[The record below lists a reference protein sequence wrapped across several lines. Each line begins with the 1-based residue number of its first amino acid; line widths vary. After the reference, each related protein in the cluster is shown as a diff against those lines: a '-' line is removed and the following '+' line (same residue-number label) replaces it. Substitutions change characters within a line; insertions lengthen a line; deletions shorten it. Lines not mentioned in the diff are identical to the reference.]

1 MQDLDQLPLEQWA
14 AQLKQAREAGK
25 LDFSQMAQEL
35 RLSAAQLRAIEN
47 GSLASFHGPGY
58 YLRAVEKY
66 AQQLGIT
73 LDPPVTELE
82 LTDSQLA
89 LKRVKN
95 TPTASTLA
103 KKQENLLG
111 ASAMPRAMRRSRI
124 GLWLGAILLALVA
137 TGTWMAFIEGWPN
150 GNETTLART
159 ETVDAGVANDSNPPS
174 VPAAEVSVVSNSMN
188 DMSAPTPAPD
198 LGSVTETE
206 PETTV
211 AASGT
216 VTTPPSAAS
225 LETPAPTQSVTDS
238 VSVGIPVTASLPAPE
253 TTPETA
259 AEEPPPPPPPDVIEV
274 SFTDDCW
281 VEVRRIDGTTEQAIY
296 KPGQTLTVPVDDLDR
311 LSFGNAQAANAMRGG
326 DPFDVIAFT
335 RGGNNVARIP
345 GDDLR

>member
-14 AQLKQAREAGK
+14 AQLKQAREAAK
-25 LDFSQMAQEL
+25 LEFSHVAQEL
-35 RLSAAQLRAIEN
+35 RLSAAQLRGIET
-47 GSLASFHGPGY
+47 GTITAFHGPGY

-95 TPTASTLA
+95 TPTASNLA
-103 KKQENLLG
+103 KNQENLLG

-137 TGTWMAFIEGWPN
+137 TGTWMAFVEGWPN
-150 GNETTLART
+150 GDETTLAQT
-159 ETVDAGVANDSNPPS
+159 ETTERKTQTNSDDASSPDTVSAVKSESATSRTDSSTSNELALPNTTTTPS
-174 VPAAEVSVVSNSMN
+174 SVTGLK
-188 DMSAPTPAPD
+188 TPA
-198 LGSVTETE
+198 L
-206 PETTV
+206 
-211 AASGT
+211 
-216 VTTPPSAAS
+216 
-225 LETPAPTQSVTDS
+225 TQSATDA
-238 VSVGIPVTASLPAPE
+238 VSVGIPATESLPAPE
-253 TTPETA
+253 IA
-259 AEEPPPPPPPDVIEV
+259 AETTSETTSETVPEPAPQPPAPPPPDVIEV

-281 VEVRRIDGTTEQAIY
+281 VEVRRIDGTTEQGIY

-311 LSFGNAQAANAMRGG
+311 LSFGNAQAANATRGG

-345 GDDLR
+345 GDELR